1 MSNYYLQLILL
12 EGCPFSEN
20 AYETV
25 NNYNIKNESIWIKK
39 DDNKEIFKKIYP
51 TFPQIYLKKY
61 NTNGSLLLG
70 GNDDLQDFIKLFYK
84 KKYNEKYIN
93 ESMKKNSWS
102 KKATLRMI
110 ELINSI

>member
-12 EGCPFSEN
+12 EGCPYSEN
-20 AYETV
+20 AYKTV
-25 NNYNIKNESIWIKK
+25 NNYNIKNESIWIN
-39 DDNKEIFKKIYP
+39 DDNKEIYKEKYP
-51 TFPQIYLKKY
+51 TFPQIYLKKD
-61 NTNGSLLLG
+61 NSNGSLLLG
-70 GNDDLQDFIKLFYK
+70 GNSDLQDFIKLFYK

-93 ESMKKNSWS
+93 EFMTKNSWS